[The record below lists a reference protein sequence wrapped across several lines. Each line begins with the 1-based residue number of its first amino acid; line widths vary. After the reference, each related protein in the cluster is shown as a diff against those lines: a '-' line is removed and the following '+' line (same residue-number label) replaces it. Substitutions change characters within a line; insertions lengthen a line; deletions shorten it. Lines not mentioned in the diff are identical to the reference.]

1 MRTLLTKQKA
11 ISIFFRWCDA
21 KCFKTKWILAISK
34 FLRQKNIW
42 RCHWMVFQFHHLMFI
57 CWDYNHKQQLH
68 PEVGDVV
75 ASLWEFSPFGF
86 VSVLLDLELNRMPQI
101 TNPPNGT
108 PVAFLWELNA
118 DSTKLCLIGLRVSS
132 VNGIKILTSHFYILP
147 Y

>member
-1 MRTLLTKQKA
+1 MRTLSTKQKPA
-11 ISIFFRWCDA
+11 ISICFKWCDA
-21 KCFKTKWILAISK
+21 KWILAFSK
-34 FLRQKNIW
+34 FLKQKTFSVAIKWFSDSSIWCPSAGTTTANNNNI
-42 RCHWMVFQFHHLMFI
+42 
-57 CWDYNHKQQLH
+57 HKW
-68 PEVGDVV
+68 GDVV

-132 VNGIKILTSHFYILP
+132 ANRIKILTSSFYILP
-147 Y
+147 N